1 MSGYVT
7 LNEALHCF
15 DHMLSLQPTPPM
27 SSFNYLLGALSKNK
41 HYSSVISLCQRM
53 NLTGLLPDF
62 ITLNILLNCF
72 CNLNRVCDGFVVL
85 GSILRR
91 GCSPDTV
98 TYTSLI
104 KGLCKEDR
112 IGDAVGL
119 FKKMVKVGCMPNVIT
134 YGTLING
141 LCRTG
146 NTGVALKLHVE
157 MLNGQ
162 FGANCKPNAVCY
174 GTIIDGLCK

>member
-1 MSGYVT
+1 
-7 LNEALHCF
+7 
-15 DHMLSLQPTPPM
+15 M

-104 KGLCKEDR
+104 KG
-112 IGDAVGL
+112 V
-119 FKKMVKVGCMPNVIT
+119 V
-134 YGTLING
+134 
-141 LCRTG
+141 
-146 NTGVALKLHVE
+146 
-157 MLNGQ
+157 
-162 FGANCKPNAVCY
+162 
-174 GTIIDGLCK
+174 